1 MKQWLIS
8 ISLSLLAVL
17 APIKALLIAVGF
29 LIFAD
34 TVSGILAARKRGE
47 KISSAKL
54 RGVITKAFVY
64 QICVISGFVMEKYIV
79 DGILPVSKIIAG
91 AIAAVEIKSIL
102 ENSNTILGMDLFA
115 EVKARLGSPNL
126 PKE

>member
-8 ISLSLLAVL
+8 IGLSLLAVL

-54 RGVITKAFVY
+54 RGVVTKAFVY
-64 QICVISGFVMEKYIV
+64 QICVISGFIMEKYIIDDV
-79 DGILPVSKIIAG
+79 LPVSKIIAG
-91 AIAAVEIKSIL
+91 AIAAVEFRSLL
-102 ENSNTILGMDLFA
+102 ENSECILGY
-115 EVKARLGSPNL
+115 EVFEEIKKRIGSPNL
-126 PKE
+126 DK